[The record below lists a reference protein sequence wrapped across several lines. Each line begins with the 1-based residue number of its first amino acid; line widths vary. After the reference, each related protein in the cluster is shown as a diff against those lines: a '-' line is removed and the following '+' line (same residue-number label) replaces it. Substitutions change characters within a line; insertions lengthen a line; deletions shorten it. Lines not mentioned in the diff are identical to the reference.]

1 MIKHFSKIIAC
12 LVHKVFPDFEHVG
25 ASDTVKEVTFIVYEP
40 CTIDR
45 QAYASEPVDSKSSA
59 KHA

>member
-1 MIKHFSKIIAC
+1 M
-12 LVHKVFPDFEHVG
+12 HKVFPDFEHVG

-40 CTIDR
+40 YTIDR